1 MAENARYLIF
11 EFLNVPHLPGKM
23 LSAPIAQPDGH
34 KTEDY
39 HNPQMD
45 VVWEED
51 MLGQFHGHKQL
62 D

>member
-1 MAENARYLIF
+1 MFNNDENANYFIF
-11 EFLNVPHLPGKM
+11 NLYYVPHLPGKM

-45 VVWEED
+45 VV
-51 MLGQFHGHKQL
+51 
-62 D
+62 

>member
-1 MAENARYLIF
+1 MKWKDNVWLHHDQNARYLIF

-45 VVWEED
+45 VV
-51 MLGQFHGHKQL
+51 
-62 D
+62 

>member
-1 MAENARYLIF
+1 MFDCIIMLIF
-11 EFLNVPHLPGKM
+11 FILKFYNVPHLRGKM

-45 VVWEED
+45 VV
-51 MLGQFHGHKQL
+51 
-62 D
+62 

>member
-1 MAENARYLIF
+1 MKWKDNVWLHPENARYLIF

-45 VVWEED
+45 VV
-51 MLGQFHGHKQL
+51 
-62 D
+62 